1 MKIDDI
7 VKLTNA
13 GWSKEDIMSLFNG
26 KEEDPVQQPDPQPV
40 EQPAEHPSTQPVE
53 QKPDDE
59 RFKQLETKL
68 DYVINRFNYMAVQ
81 QSHQP
86 EQQGESADD
95 ILASMIRGTQK
106 PEKK

>member
-1 MKIDDI
+1 MKIDEI

-13 GWSKEDIMSLFNG
+13 GWSKEDIMSLLNG

-40 EQPAEHPSTQPVE
+40 EQPAEQLATQPVE

-68 DYVINRFNYMAVQ
+68 DYVINRFNYIAVQ
-81 QSHQP
+81 QSQQP
-86 EQQGESADD
+86 EQHGESVDD
-95 ILASMIRGTQK
+95 ILASVIRGVQPDK
-106 PEKK
+106 

>member
-13 GWSKEDIMSLFNG
+13 GWSKEDIMSLLNG

-40 EQPAEHPSTQPVE
+40 EQPAEQPATQPVE

-81 QSHQP
+81 QSQQP
-86 EQQGESADD
+86 EQQGESVDD
-95 ILASMIRGTQK
+95 ILASVIRGVK
-106 PEKK
+106 PDK

>member
-13 GWSKEDIMSLFNG
+13 GWSKEDIMSLLNG
-26 KEEDPVQQPDPQPV
+26 KEEDPVQQPDSQSVEQTASQPEQPV
-40 EQPAEHPSTQPVE
+40 EQTQ
-53 QKPDDE
+53 PDDE

-81 QSHQP
+81 QSQQP
-86 EQQGESADD
+86 EQQGESVDD
-95 ILASMIRGTQK
+95 ILASVIRGVK
-106 PEKK
+106 PDK